1 MFRLLGEKRT
11 RILLRGENSNSMT
24 YIDHRLGD
32 ADIVQLRGYFP
43 RVRSCLARSRDWG
56 MGAFS
61 ALSSFLAYHATERG
75 PTSSASALVYGG
87 IAAAGAVLYEAWNAD
102 AADFGRP
109 TRGLLCER
117 GCLRR
122 LTNDLHVKAAD
133 EIRLHQDLFDQRLR
147 YGRTARRP
155 ATISPTF

>member
-1 MFRLLGEKRT
+1 
-11 RILLRGENSNSMT
+11 MT
-24 YIDHRLGD
+24 YVDHRLGN
-32 ADIVQLRGYFP
+32 ADIAQIRGYFP
-43 RVRSCLARSRDWG
+43 RVRSCIARSRDWG
-56 MGAFS
+56 AEAFT

-75 PTSSASALVYGG
+75 PTPSASALVYGG

-102 AADFGRP
+102 TADFGRP
-109 TRGLLCER
+109 TQGLLCER

-122 LTNDLHVKAAD
+122 LTNDLHVKATD

-147 YGRTARRP
+147 YGRTVRRP